1 MGAGA
6 PGAQATILGT
16 REKVST
22 VGAGFANGELMNAL
36 DFDAILPPG
45 HVSPYVLPGALA
57 VQEGA
62 IVGAAAL
69 VGVPPTA
76 ALAAALVR
84 RAREVCFAV
93 PGLLAWH
100 RSETRGMPTAPAAAR
115 GQE

>member
-1 MGAGA
+1 MAVLGLLGHPVSLADA
-6 PGAQATILGT
+6 LVIESLAQAL
-16 REKVST
+16 RN
-22 VGAGFANGELMNAL
+22 AGFM
-36 DFDAILPPG
+36 
-45 HVSPYVLPGALA
+45 LPGALA

-100 RSETRGMPTAPAAAR
+100 RSETRSMPPAAPAAAR